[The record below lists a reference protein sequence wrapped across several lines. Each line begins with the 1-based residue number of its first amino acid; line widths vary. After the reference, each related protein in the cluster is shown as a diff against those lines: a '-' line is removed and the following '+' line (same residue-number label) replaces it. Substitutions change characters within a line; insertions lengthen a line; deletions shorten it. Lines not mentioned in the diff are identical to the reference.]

1 MIVVAISG
9 ASGPIMGVRLIEE
22 LLNSKEKVAAIVSQP
37 ACQIIEYE
45 ILQEKISFSSLKELL
60 AKRGLSGNYDL
71 LSEFKNNDFFAP
83 VASGSTKFEAII
95 VIPCS
100 MKTLS
105 AIVHGYAN
113 SLITRTC
120 DVALKE
126 KRRCIIVP
134 RETPLSVVHTE
145 NIHRAALAGIEIVPP
160 VPGFYTRP
168 ESVDDVVNF
177 IVGKVLNLLG
187 RDHSLFE
194 SWGKKEP

>member
-22 LLNSKEKVAAIVSQP
+22 LLNSEEKVAAIVSQP
-37 ACQIIEYE
+37 ARQIIEYE
-45 ILQEKISFSSLKELL
+45 ILREKISFSSLKELL
-60 AKRGLSGNYDL
+60 AKRGLSENYDL

-83 VASGSTKFEAII
+83 VASGSTRFEAMV

-105 AIVHGYAN
+105 AIVHGYAD

-177 IVGKVLNLLG
+177 VVGKVLNLLG
-187 RDHSLFE
+187 REHNLFE
-194 SWGKKEP
+194 SWGKREI